1 MRMSTRMSMVKGTRK
16 TEQEGREQLIL
27 MNQRSQRL
35 LDMLSDDLFGIITTE
50 CPELGQFV
58 DMELIAE
65 ELEATVAD
73 MQAVF
78 DRMPK

>member
-1 MRMSTRMSMVKGTRK
+1 MAKGTRK

-27 MNQRSQRL
+27 MNQRNLRL
-35 LDMLSDDLFGIITTE
+35 LDMFSADLLGIITTE
-50 CPELGQFV
+50 RPELGQFI
-58 DMELIAE
+58 DLELIAE
-65 ELEATVAD
+65 EMEATVAD